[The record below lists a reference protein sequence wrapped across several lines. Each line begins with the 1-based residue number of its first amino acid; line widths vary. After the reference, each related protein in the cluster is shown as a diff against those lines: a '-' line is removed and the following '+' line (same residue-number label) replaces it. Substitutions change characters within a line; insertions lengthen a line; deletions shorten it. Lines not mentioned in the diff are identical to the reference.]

1 MNIKHIFITTGISVL
16 FGVYS
21 IYNLFDY
28 MKFMNHFYNK
38 QILLLQND
46 LDEINKKYKTIEFEY
61 VKIKEEI
68 LILSDKII
76 NLETINE
83 KKNAFLNSSNY
94 DVSDDYEADEEDN
107 DGLDDDGLDDDGL
120 DDDGLDDDDNI
131 EEVSFIP
138 QILTESICD
147 KKCYLKLATSN
158 ITMED
163 SILETDKKN
172 DLLESDCIE
181 IINMFDSNSLPCSK
195 SFYVNPMS
203 IRSRSKSVTEVD
215 WLYKK
220 IFR

>member
-1 MNIKHIFITTGISVL
+1 MNIKNIFITTGISVL

-28 MKFMNHFYNK
+28 MRSINRSCNK
-38 QILLLQND
+38 QLLLLQTD

-83 KKNAFLNSSNY
+83 NKSVFLNSSNY

-107 DGLDDDGLDDDGL
+107 DC
-120 DDDGLDDDDNI
+120 DDDD
-131 EEVSFIP
+131 EEDEEKGKRKRNCSFKP
-138 QILTESICD
+138 QILTESICNE
-147 KKCYLKLATSN
+147 KCYLKLATPN
-158 ITMED
+158 IITNE
-163 SILETDKKN
+163 SILETDKIN
-172 DLLESDCIE
+172 DLLEYDCIE
-181 IINMFDSNSLPCSK
+181 ITNMFDSNSLPCSK

-220 IFR
+220 FFVK

>member
-1 MNIKHIFITTGISVL
+1 MNIKNIFITTGISVL

-28 MKFMNHFYNK
+28 MRSINRSYNK
-38 QILLLQND
+38 QLLLLQTD

-68 LILSDKII
+68 LILSDKLI

-83 KKNAFLNSSNY
+83 KKSVFFHSSNY
-94 DVSDDYEADEEDN
+94 DVADDYEADEEDN
-107 DGLDDDGLDDDGL
+107 DGDDDGDDDGKR
-120 DDDGLDDDDNI
+120 DG
-131 EEVSFIP
+131 SFEP
-138 QILTESICD
+138 QILTESICNE
-147 KKCYLKLATSN
+147 KCYLKLATSN
-158 ITMED
+158 TITNE
-163 SILETDKKN
+163 SILETDKIN
-172 DLLESDCIE
+172 DLLEYDCIE

-203 IRSRSKSVTEVD
+203 IRSRSKSFTEVD

>member
-28 MKFMNHFYNK
+28 MRSINRSCNK
-38 QILLLQND
+38 QLLLLQTD

-83 KKNAFLNSSNY
+83 KKSVFFHSSNY
-94 DVSDDYEADEEDN
+94 DVADDYEADEEDN
-107 DGLDDDGLDDDGL
+107 DGDDGDDDDDGKRDG
-120 DDDGLDDDDNI
+120 
-131 EEVSFIP
+131 SFKP
-138 QILTESICD
+138 QILTESICNE
-147 KKCYLKLATSN
+147 KCYLKLATPN
-158 ITMED
+158 IITNE
-163 SILETDKKN
+163 SILETDKIN
-172 DLLESDCIE
+172 DLLEYDCIE
-181 IINMFDSNSLPCSK
+181 ITNMFDSNSLPCSK

-220 IFR
+220 FFVK